1 MSLTLDAI
9 TLPDDLIWTDEFDWT
24 PIQQTQSY
32 TLTGALVLESGE
44 KQAGRPITLVGGDN
58 AAWATRAQ
66 IDALYAK
73 LTGDPVMTLTLHDAR
88 VFSVKWVH
96 EKPIDAK
103 LILDYNNPIS
113 SDWYSLTIKLIAI

>member
-9 TLPDDLIWTDEFDWT
+9 ALPDDLIWIDEFDWT
-24 PIQQTQSY
+24 PIEQTKSY
-32 TLTGALVLESGE
+32 TLTGALVLESGQ
-44 KQAGRPITLVGGDN
+44 KQAGRPITLVGGEN
-58 AAWATRAQ
+58 AAWAARSQ

-73 LTGDPVMTLTLHDAR
+73 LTNDPTMTLTLHDAR

-96 EKPIDAK
+96 DNPIQAK